1 MERSQRNEENENK
14 GDVDVDEQLSRNSQ
28 TAQTTDPTV
37 EAQLAQ
43 YATDLQELYKGRKDL
58 ERTAADTQQQFLL
71 RSHEVAALNKFLQG
85 RLGEMFQMEAEF
97 ETLLDGL
104 ESVVESIQ
112 PAMLR
117 TTIRAWVEH
126 AKQVLEK
133 IRGQRI

>member
-1 MERSQRNEENENK
+1 MEKSRMNENDKK
-14 GDVDVDEQLSRNSQ
+14 GEVDVDEQLSRYSQ
-28 TAQTTDPTV
+28 TVQTTDLTV

-43 YATDLQELYKGRKDL
+43 YARDLQELYKGRKDL

-117 TTIRAWVEH
+117 TTIRSWVEH
-126 AKQVLEK
+126 AKEVLEK
-133 IRGQRI
+133 IRSQRI